1 MTYPIKITLL
11 GCCRQE
17 SLYNDPKYQI
27 TCIRNYISY
36 SHYSKEALEIIKYCK
51 YGHISP
57 MDTMEVFRTPILEKR
72 PIYWNP
78 YYKNEL
84 DTSDV
89 FIIEI
94 ASKTAYEFN
103 NVYRHNI
110 VVKPEH
116 NEKVSCKDNIIIRKQ
131 SYEEIENDILE
142 IKRELGNKKI
152 MIVSHIYSYEYGERY
167 ELVKCLET
175 ICQKYSITFLNP
187 IREIT
192 LSFPEID
199 INTLFVNEDTL
210 KHYNEFGHT
219 IIKKVYDDFIQ
230 KILLAT

>member
-1 MTYPIKITLL
+1 
-11 GCCRQE
+11 
-17 SLYNDPKYQI
+17 
-27 TCIRNYISY
+27 
-36 SHYSKEALEIIKYCK
+36 
-51 YGHISP
+51 

-110 VVKPEH
+110 VVKSEH
-116 NEKVSCKDNIIIRKQ
+116 NEKVSCKDNIIVRKQ
-131 SYEEIENDILE
+131 IHEEIENDILE

-152 MIVSHIYSYEYGERY
+152 MIVSHIYSHEYGERY
-167 ELVKCLET
+167 ELVKWIET
-175 ICQKYSITFLNP
+175 ICQKYSILFLNP
-187 IREIT
+187 IREIR

-199 INTLFVNEDTL
+199 INALFLNEDTL

-219 IIKKVYDDFIQ
+219 IIKKVYDNFIQ
-230 KILLAT
+230 KLLVSS